1 MGVTGSTRKAAVIVT
16 LLALCGSALT
26 GCGLPGGEEEGIPG
40 DAKTR
45 IQEDLSGIGAERETG
60 DMGAKEGG
68 ESDSGQET
76 GAGRDTAPESAAEG
90 DPAVETL
97 GQWMPDGELCKAV
110 ADAAGIM
117 EGDTGET
124 LLQKLEQCQSLT
136 LNQDDI
142 YSLEGLGE
150 ALPNLREL
158 NIAYD
163 PWDYSRIEDYSPIG
177 ELSHL
182 EELRI
187 AWPAGEDMDLSFL
200 AGMGTVTEL
209 DLFACDLGDA
219 LFLKDM
225 PQLKRLSLGY
235 TPVGDLAVL
244 EDMTGLVKLK
254 IYGDKT
260 PNMLNVETVGGL
272 TDLQELELQDCGVVD
287 ISFLSALTGLRSLDL
302 ACNSVSDISSL
313 AYLDKL
319 ERLDLTDNRIGDI
332 SALQN
337 LTHLYQVSLSGN
349 QITDLWPLSDK
360 PDLLYLSVSGNPCT
374 DPGPVLT
381 VPYLYFESRKP
392 PETEEQT
399 ETVAAWM
406 ARYRP
411 DMEEYEC
418 FDFKEADLNGDGLPD
433 AAFVVNGD
441 FMEEEVYS
449 YNNERRLFIL
459 LRNQDGSFSE
469 VEHDIRMGDLISG
482 GGRGDPYR
490 GIWMGNGYVLA
501 KSESGSGVGT
511 VTTKIYRYKQGGLE
525 PVWTIVVDDCWDG
538 DTVSVYNE
546 QEPGNWVRYAI
557 ALDEYCTVRVDL
569 ANGIYPATHKAL
581 PEMDR
586 YYVHRDKLPT
596 RMDGTAALECF
607 RDSREGEW
615 TREELPY
622 ASWQKENYELLKGVD
637 LPDHYYE
644 DGDAYFFYYDLESFA
659 GEYYH
664 VIRYVWGGK
673 YHQDYKVKDSTGE
686 IEG

>member
-1 MGVTGSTRKAAVIVT
+1 MHGRKNVFRAAIFVIGAVIVT
-16 LLALCGSALT
+16 
-26 GCGLPGGEEEGIPG
+26 GCGAARPGQQLETSPNQSE
-40 DAKTR
+40 
-45 IQEDLSGIGAERETG
+45 SNIGSES
-60 DMGAKEGG
+60 GAKEN
-68 ESDSGQET
+68 
-76 GAGRDTAPESAAEG
+76 P
-90 DPAVETL
+90 VMETL
-97 GQWMPDGELCKAV
+97 RQWMPDEELCRAV
-110 ADAAGIM
+110 ANAAGI
-117 EGDTGET
+117 EESDSGET

-150 ALPNLREL
+150 ALPGLREL
-158 NIAYD
+158 NIDYYSWDD
-163 PWDYSRIEDYSPIG
+163 PQVEDYSPIG

-182 EELRI
+182 EKLRI
-187 AWPAGEDMDLSFL
+187 AWPVGEDLDFSFL

-209 DLFACDLGDA
+209 DFFACDLKDT
-219 LFLKDM
+219 LFLSEM

-235 TPVGDLAVL
+235 TPVGDLEVL
-244 EDMTGLVKLK
+244 ENMTGLEKLK
-254 IYGDKT
+254 IYGDRNGDIKNAGT
-260 PNMLNVETVGGL
+260 IGRL
-272 TDLQELELQDCGVVD
+272 TDLRELTLQDCGIED
-287 ISFLSALTGLRSLDL
+287 ISYLSALTRLRNLDL
-302 ACNSVSDISSL
+302 ARNSVMDISSL
-313 AYLDKL
+313 ASLTEL
-319 ERLDLTDNRIGDI
+319 ERLHLAENQISDI
-332 SALQN
+332 AALQN
-337 LTHLYQVSLSGN
+337 LTHLYDVGLSGN
-349 QITDLWPLSDK
+349 QIRDFWPLSDK

-381 VPYLYFESRKP
+381 VPYLHFEDRKL
-392 PETEEQT
+392 PETEEQLK
-399 ETVAAWM
+399 TVSDWM
-406 ARYRP
+406 AKYRP

-418 FDFKEADLNGDGLPD
+418 FDYKEADLNGDGLPD

-459 LRNQDGSFSE
+459 LRNRDGSFSE

-525 PVWTIVVDDCWDG
+525 PMWTIVVDDCWDG
-538 DTVSVYNE
+538 DTVSVHNE
-546 QEPGNWVRYAI
+546 QEPGTWVRYAI

-644 DGDAYFFYYDLESFA
+644 DGNAYFFYYDLESFA

-664 VIRYVWGGK
+664 VIRYVWDGK
-673 YHQDYKVKDSTGE
+673 YHQDYRVKDSTGE